1 MSIRKASHSG
11 SWYSDNP
18 NELNNELSNWLKEA
32 KYSHGPAKAI
42 ISPHAGY
49 TYCGRTA
56 AYAYKQINP
65 GYFKKLNK

>member
-1 MSIRKASHSG
+1 MTVRKASHSG

-18 NELNNELSNWLKEA
+18 NQLNNELQNWLDNA

-49 TYCGRTA
+49 SYCGATA
-56 AYAYKQINP
+56 AYAYKQIDPNSV
-65 GYFKKLNK
+65 